1 MHYFIKSPDLVHG
14 IIDPNPPEY
23 YFSLFPRHFVYTT
36 VHDLTI
42 LVHKFAAV
50 RIPDN
55 HVGFLSDFEGS
66 DLIAATDATSRMFS
80 SMSPKSTAKCVDKI
94 EHIP

>member
-23 YFSLFPRHFVYTT
+23 YFSLFPRHFVCTT

-42 LVHKFAAV
+42 LVHKFANATKKAEPV
-50 RIPDN
+50 LC
-55 HVGFLSDFEGS
+55 LSKK
-66 DLIAATDATSRMFS
+66 LY
-80 SMSPKSTAKCVDKI
+80 
-94 EHIP
+94 